1 MKKINGV
8 SIFIIFIIIGFIA
21 FALSYVLSKIDFF
34 WKHENVTFVV
44 VCFICAVIYGI
55 IMFILIRRK

>member
-1 MKKINGV
+1 MKKINGF

-21 FALSYVLSKIDFF
+21 FALAYFLVKIDFF
-34 WKHENVTFVV
+34 LKHENITFVV

-55 IMFILIRRK
+55 IIFILIRRK